1 MKSIAFVLML
11 GLGTVASAKDK
22 RFSPADYSDAILRA
36 ARSVENGM
44 NCSSSGSA
52 TDDGAG
58 GKDINTNGSCS
69 STSIWHYSVEA
80 GGQTYVLA
88 PALARPKTAMLTMGW
103 SAAFQKHSVLYLQPI
118 GTHVLLRVD
127 PKKQQILVR
136 IGDRESVYN
145 VVALEEGAQ

>member
-1 MKSIAFVLML
+1 MKTIAVLVIL
-11 GLGTVASAKDK
+11 SALTIASAKDK
-22 RFSPADYSDAILRA
+22 HFNPADYADGVLRA

-44 NCSSSGSA
+44 SCSSSGNA
-52 TDDGAG
+52 TDDGSG

-69 STSIWHYSVEA
+69 STTIWHYKVEA
-80 GGQTYVLA
+80 GGQAYVLA
-88 PALARPKTAMLTMGW
+88 PALARPKTAMFTLGW

-127 PKKQQILVR
+127 PKREQVLIR

-145 VVALEEGAQ
+145 VVALESGTN